1 MTVRVLVVH
10 PRDPAEPTSG
20 GIQTFLH
27 DFIAH
32 SPEDFVI
39 SFAGL
44 TSDAVRRPIGKWQK
58 IEVGGRQVRFLAV
71 ATTESLV
78 RHPLGLPRTVPALA
92 RLRHELR
99 RSPQIL
105 QIHRPYRSF
114 LLRGHRGPR
123 VQFIHLDL
131 DAWPGP
137 SGWQRLSWLYRDFTA
152 ELERFDRIFVANEA
166 GALKLRHD
174 NPAVADRVA
183 FLSGWYDDATFHPIA
198 HADRLDTRGRLASTL
213 GLPQG
218 SINDRWVL
226 FVGRLDPIK
235 DPGLAIDAF
244 AALTGSAGEPTRLI
258 VCGDGNERERRA
270 LEAHVAER
278 GVADRTSIVGG
289 QPRDV
294 VAALMAAG
302 DTLLVTSVAE
312 GGGPRVVLEALGSGL
327 PVVSTIV
334 GEVRRSVISGRNGWL
349 TEDRSPDALATG
361 LAWALEQSREAVS
374 REAVEAARPF
384 VATAVLERLYEIYRE
399 LAGRVGTQDS
409 A

>member
-1 MTVRVLVVH
+1 VTVRVLVVH

-32 SPEDFVI
+32 SPDDFAI

-44 TSDAVRRPIGKWQK
+44 TSDRARRPVGKWLK
-58 IEVGGRQVRFLAV
+58 IEVGGSPVRFLAV
-71 ATTESLV
+71 GTTESLV
-78 RHPLGLPRTVPALA
+78 RHPLGLPRALPALA
-92 RLRHELR
+92 RLQQELR
-99 RSPQIL
+99 RSPAIL

-152 ELERFDRIFVANEA
+152 ELGRFDRIFVANEA
-166 GALKLRHD
+166 GAIKLRHD

-198 HADRLDTRGRLASTL
+198 DADRPDQRGRLASTL
-213 GLPQG
+213 GIPTA

-244 AALTGSAGEPTRLI
+244 AALMELSAEPTRLI
-258 VCGDGNERERRA
+258 VCGDGSERERAA
-270 LEAHVAER
+270 LEARIAER
-278 GVADRTSIVGG
+278 GVANFTSIIGG

-302 DTLLVTSVAE
+302 DALLVTSVAE

-334 GEVRRSVISGRNGWL
+334 GEVRRSVTSQRTGWL
-349 TEDRSPDALATG
+349 TDDRAPEALATG
-361 LAWALEQSREAVS
+361 LDWALEQPREEISRS
-374 REAVEAARPF
+374 SVEAARPF
-384 VATAVLERLYEIYRE
+384 VASAVLARLYETYRE
-399 LAGRVGTQDS
+399 LAARTRS
-409 A
+409 RTES

>member
-1 MTVRVLVVH
+1 MIVRVLVVH

-32 SPEDFVI
+32 SPDDFTI
-39 SFAGL
+39 SFVGL
-44 TSDAVRRPIGKWQK
+44 TSDRARRPVGKWQE
-58 IEVGGRQVRFLAV
+58 IEVGGRPVRFLAV
-71 ATTESLV
+71 ATTESLI
-78 RHPLGLPRTVPALA
+78 RHPLGLPRALPALA
-92 RLRHELR
+92 RLRRELR
-99 RSPQIL
+99 RSPAIL

-114 LLRGHRGPR
+114 LLSGHRGPR

-152 ELERFDRIFVANEA
+152 DLERFDRIFVANEA
-166 GALKLRHD
+166 GALKLRRD
-174 NPAVADRVA
+174 APAVADRVA
-183 FLSGWYDDATFHPIA
+183 FLSGWYDDATFHPIPV
-198 HADRLDTRGRLASTL
+198 DGRLDARGLLAGTI

-218 SINDRWVL
+218 SISDRWVL

-235 DPGLAIDAF
+235 DPELAVDAF
-244 AALTGSAGEPTRLI
+244 AALARSSAAPTRLI
-258 VCGDGNERERRA
+258 MCGDGSARERAA

-278 GVADRTSIVGG
+278 GIGDSTSIVGG

-302 DTLLVTSVAE
+302 DALLVTSVAE

-334 GEVRRSVISGRNGWL
+334 GEVRRSVITGRNGWL
-349 TEDRSPDALATG
+349 TEDRSPEALANG
-361 LAWALEQSREAVS
+361 LAWALGQPWQDVS
-374 REAVEAARPF
+374 RASVEAAKPF
-384 VATAVLERLYEIYRE
+384 VASAVLERLYETYRE
-399 LAGRVGTQDS
+399 LAASTP
-409 A
+409 AE

>member
-1 MTVRVLVVH
+1 VTVRVLVVH

-20 GIQTFLH
+20 GIQTFLR

-32 SPEDFVI
+32 SPDDFAI

-44 TSDAVRRPIGKWQK
+44 TSDPVRRPIGKWQK

-71 ATTESLV
+71 ATTESLM
-78 RHPLGLPRTVPALA
+78 RHPLGLPRAVPALV
-92 RLRHELR
+92 RLRQELR
-99 RSPQIL
+99 RSPAIL

-152 ELERFDRIFVANEA
+152 ELEKFDRIFVANEA
-166 GALKLRHD
+166 GALRLRRD
-174 NPAVADRVA
+174 NPATADRVA

-198 HADRLDTRGRLASTL
+198 PADRLDTRGRLASTL

-218 SINDRWVL
+218 STNDRWVL

-235 DPGLAIDAF
+235 DPGLAVDAF
-244 AALTGSAGEPTRLI
+244 AALTRSSGEPTRLI
-258 VCGDGNERERRA
+258 VCGDGNERERAA
-270 LEAHVAER
+270 LEAHVSER
-278 GVADRTSIVGG
+278 GVADSTSIVGG

-302 DTLLVTSVAE
+302 DALLVTSVAE

-349 TEDRSPDALATG
+349 TEDRSPDALASG
-361 LAWALEQSREAVS
+361 LVWALAQPRDEVS
-374 REAVEAARPF
+374 RESVEAARPF

-399 LAGRVGTQDS
+399 LAARSRTDG
-409 A
+409 

>member
-1 MTVRVLVVH
+1 VTVRVLVVH

-32 SPEDFVI
+32 SPEDFAI

-44 TSDAVRRPIGKWQK
+44 TSDRARRPIGKWQK
-58 IEVGGRQVRFLAV
+58 VEVGGRPVRFLAV

-78 RHPLGLPRTVPALA
+78 RHPLGLPRALLALA
-92 RLRHELR
+92 RLRQELR

-114 LLRGHRGPR
+114 LLRGHGGPR

-137 SGWQRLSWLYRDFTA
+137 SGWERLSWLYRDFTA

-174 NPAVADRVA
+174 NPAVAERVA
-183 FLSGWYDDATFHPIA
+183 FLSGWYDDATFHPIPQ
-198 HADRLDTRGRLASTL
+198 ADTLDTRARLASRL
-213 GLPQG
+213 GLPRG

-235 DPGLAIDAF
+235 DPGLAVDAF
-244 AALTGSAGEPTRLI
+244 AALIRSSGEPTRLI
-258 VCGDGNERERRA
+258 VCGDGNELGRAA
-270 LEAHVAER
+270 LEARVAER
-278 GVADRTSIVGG
+278 GVSDSTNIVGG

-294 VAALMAAG
+294 VAALMAAS
-302 DTLLVTSVAE
+302 DVLLVTSVAE

-349 TEDRSPDALATG
+349 TESRSPDALAAG
-361 LAWALEQSREAVS
+361 LAWALAQPRDEVS
-374 REAVEAARPF
+374 REAVQAVRPF
-384 VATAVLERLYEIYRE
+384 VATAVLERLYDIYRE
-399 LAGRVGTQDS
+399 LASRVGNQDS